1 MLLSPKYRLPNGK
14 SRQDSCIG
22 LKIVPILCSATPNTP
37 FSMILPC
44 FRTAPKRH
52 VAERPADT
60 SPFSL
65 HAFSGLTKAI
75 PPPCVVS
82 ASAENRH
89 SCPVSR
95 RDHWQSVLRS
105 DVKIPFRPLQE
116 CPKDSHLGSG

>member
-1 MLLSPKYRLPNGK
+1 MPDMWSASFHWLFREILIPVPV
-14 SRQDSCIG
+14 DG

-75 PPPCVVS
+75 PPTCRVRIGRKP
-82 ASAENRH
+82 
-89 SCPVSR
+89 
-95 RDHWQSVLRS
+95 
-105 DVKIPFRPLQE
+105 PFVPRLAP
-116 CPKDSHLGSG
+116 